1 MAFPAPLSST
11 RSAPARALTPWPVV
25 WTNLVRSHHDV
36 ARANARSAMQ
46 VLTAR
51 RLEREDAE
59 RTLREVEERRAPA
72 RRSG

>member
-1 MAFPAPLSST
+1 MPSTHRSLSSST
-11 RSAPARALTPWPVV
+11 VVRSFTPWPVV
-25 WTNLVRSHHDV
+25 WTNMVRSQHEV

-51 RLEREDAE
+51 RLEREDVE
-59 RTLREVEERRAPA
+59 RTLRELEERRSRA